1 MDLNLIGSRIKE
13 ARLDNGMTL
22 EDVAVALGLARS
34 TVQRYEAGLINRP
47 KLPVIDKMAEV
58 LKVSP
63 VWLMGKDV
71 PKHPSPPM
79 QKFPELT
86 EIGKVTFPLFSG
98 IACGEPLPMDERIE
112 TYVSATTDIQADFVL
127 RAVGESMEPGIQD
140 GDLVFIRSQ
149 PTVDNGQVAAVAIGD
164 NATLKRIFWYPDRKI
179 LLLRADNPQFQELI
193 YQNDELEQVR
203 ILGKAIALQRD
214 VT

>member
-71 PKHPSPPM
+71 PKHPSPPV

-86 EIGKVTFPLFSG
+86 EIGKATFPLFSG

-112 TYVSATTDIQADFVL
+112 TYVSATTDIRADFVL

-203 ILGKAIALQRD
+203 VLGKAIALQRD

>member
-1 MDLNLIGSRIKE
+1 MTVGQRIRARRLELELTVDEVAEAIGKNR
-13 ARLDNGMTL
+13 A
-22 EDVAVALGLARS
+22 
-34 TVQRYEAGLINRP
+34 TVYRYESGEIEGMPIA
-47 KLPVIDKMAEV
+47 V
-58 LKVSP
+58 LEELAKALQTTPGDLLSASDA
-63 VWLMGKDV
+63 DV
-71 PKHPSPPM
+71 FEH
-79 QKFPELT
+79 FPNLT
-86 EIGKVTFPLFSG
+86 RIGKATFPLFSG